1 MKEKDKMNL
10 VVLFDICN
18 EIIEDTNTNSVAI
31 REVFKMVDRLTNII
45 DWQEMEGIRSTE
57 TYDILYDDLYKSLS
71 KLA

>member
-10 VVLFDICN
+10 VVLFDVCN
-18 EIIEDTNTNSVAI
+18 EIIEDTSTNSVAI

-57 TYDILYDDLYKSLS
+57 TYDILCDDLYKSLS